1 MNKRILKIALPNI
14 VSNITIPLLG
24 IVDLA
29 LMGHL
34 GKVDFIGAI
43 ALGGTIFNF
52 LYWGFA
58 FLRMGTTGITA
69 QAYGAR
75 NLSETILSLSR
86 ALLVALLGSTVI
98 LLLQKP
104 IADLSFYVIDS
115 EESVEKIAKSY
126 YYIRVWAAPATIGLY
141 ALTGWFIGMQNS
153 KIPMIIAIVSNI
165 INIALSSYFVYGM
178 NLDARG
184 VALGTVIAQYCGL
197 FIALFFILRF
207 YRRLFHYW
215 SRKGMMQIKELKTFI
230 AINKDIFI
238 RTLCIIFVF
247 TFFTTESA
255 NTNKTI
261 LAVNSLLLQFL
272 FIFSYFMDG
281 FAFAAEALVGKF
293 IGAKNQTGLRSV
305 IRLLF
310 IWGIGISLAFTI
322 FYATSSNWILAALT
336 NSESTIL
343 EAQAYIKWI
352 VLLPILSFGSFLLD
366 GIFIGAT
373 ASVYMRKTM
382 MAATLFVFIPSYYL
396 LSNTFQNHGLW
407 MAMLGFMLA
416 RGVFQTIY
424 YKKAILLKFN

>member
-14 VSNITIPLLG
+14 ISNITIPLLG

-69 QAYGAR
+69 QAYGSR

-86 ALLVALLGSTVI
+86 ALLVALLGSTII
-98 LLLQKP
+98 LILQKP
-104 IADLSFYVIDS
+104 IAYLSFYVIDS
-115 EESVEKIAKSY
+115 ESSVEAIAKSY

-153 KIPMIIAIVSNI
+153 KIPMIIAIFSNV
-165 INIALSSYFVYGM
+165 INIVLSSYFVYGM
-178 NLDARG
+178 NMNARG

-197 FIALFFILRF
+197 FIALFFIVRF

-215 SRKGMMQIKELKTFI
+215 SLKGMMKIIELKNFI

-293 IGAKNQTGLRSV
+293 IGAKNQTGLKSV

-310 IWGIGISLAFTI
+310 IWGIGISIAFTI
-322 FYATSSNWILAALT
+322 FYATSSNWILSALT

-343 EAQAYIKWI
+343 EAQNYIKWV

-382 MAATLFVFIPSYYL
+382 MAATLLVFIPSYYF

-407 MAMLGFMLA
+407 IAMLAFMLA
-416 RGVFQTIY
+416 RGIFQALC
-424 YKKAILLKFN
+424 YKKAILPKFN